1 MLDSALESFLMTLK
15 QEDGRAEHT
24 LSTYSAQILPFI
36 RWLNKRAVT
45 KPNEIKLTHVRAYL
59 ESERTRDK
67 ASPGSKPGERN
78 SSATM
83 AVKATAIG
91 GFLRHCVNEGH
102 MAEDFTDLLTR
113 PHPWKRQPRI
123 LSREKVNELLQPD
136 RKETPDSLCD
146 QAVLEL
152 AYASGMRFS
161 ELKNLQL
168 NKLSLEAEFITV
180 IGKGNKERVVV
191 VGESAVKAIQHYLE
205 AGRPALISQEP
216 KRQRA
221 DRKPRKRQTTD
232 KVFLNH
238 WGRPFGNTAFW
249 KRIKQRAKA
258 RGIPQL
264 TPHWLRHSF
273 ATHLYEGGAD
283 LRVIQDLLGHAQIGT
298 TEIYTHVSDNKAR
311 KDYRKYHPRAT

>member
-1 MLDSALESFLMTLK
+1 
-15 QEDGRAEHT
+15 
-24 LSTYSAQILPFI
+24 
-36 RWLNKRAVT
+36 
-45 KPNEIKLTHVRAYL
+45 
-59 ESERTRDK
+59 
-67 ASPGSKPGERN
+67 
-78 SSATM
+78 M

-123 LSREKVNELLQPD
+123 LSREKVTELLQPD
-136 RKETPDSLCD
+136 PKETPDSLCD

-273 ATHLYEGGAD
+273 ATTCTREGPTFVSFRIFWGMPRSEQPRYTPMSATTRREKIIGRYTRGQLDRSRETPSD
-283 LRVIQDLLGHAQIGT
+283 L
-298 TEIYTHVSDNKAR
+298 
-311 KDYRKYHPRAT
+311 